1 MEKKGGWEQGKREEE
16 ESKRKGRRQ
25 EEYRIQYEGR
35 ARRGDSVR
43 EQSDKLRKSQRDMN
57 LKDD

>member
-1 MEKKGGWEQGKREEE
+1 MGIGKKRRGGKPEEREERGRE
-16 ESKRKGRRQ
+16 ENTVC
-25 EEYRIQYEGR
+25 EGR